1 MSSFD
6 GKQEF
11 DLNGIFISE
20 LKSEILNTMKEKM
33 LLMRKIIFFQKTF
46 NFFFLILK
54 N

>member
-20 LKSEILNTMKEKM
+20 LKSESFEYNERENVINEKNN
-33 LLMRKIIFFQKTF
+33 IFSKDIYS
-46 NFFFLILK
+46 FF
-54 N
+54 